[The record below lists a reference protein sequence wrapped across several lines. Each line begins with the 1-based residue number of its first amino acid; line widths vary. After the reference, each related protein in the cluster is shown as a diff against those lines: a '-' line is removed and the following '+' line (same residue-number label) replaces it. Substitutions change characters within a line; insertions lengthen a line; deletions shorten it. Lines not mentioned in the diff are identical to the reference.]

1 MEFEFLFIPLV
12 MIEKIKL
19 LKSFC
24 IKEYYKNIKPKYEMI
39 LITISILL
47 LFFFFNSF
55 FLCFFINRLLTY
67 NETIYP
73 LNFLFEKNKGKKFL
87 ISEIINCNNQKSKRN
102 TNCLNLKE
110 MSYDIFLDISFANTL
125 NKVYTENFE
134 IKISITDLSNLIIN
148 KSKIV
153 YFEENEY
160 FVDLFLNLIKLPLRI
175 FGFLNYRKM
184 NFEIANNYINLFNE
198 QIKKIQITIKNNLL
212 NIANARIIFFPSDSN
227 IIVKTYYRFKF
238 IFLLIL
244 FFILFLIQI
253 LFFSILYF
261 SKGKI
266 YLIIENKY
274 LKKKL

>member
-1 MEFEFLFIPLV
+1 
-12 MIEKIKL
+12 
-19 LKSFC
+19 
-24 IKEYYKNIKPKYEMI
+24 
-39 LITISILL
+39 
-47 LFFFFNSF
+47 
-55 FLCFFINRLLTY
+55 
-67 NETIYP
+67 
-73 LNFLFEKNKGKKFL
+73 
-87 ISEIINCNNQKSKRN
+87 
-102 TNCLNLKE
+102 
-110 MSYDIFLDISFANTL
+110 
-125 NKVYTENFE
+125 
-134 IKISITDLSNLIIN
+134 
-148 KSKIV
+148 
-153 YFEENEY
+153 
-160 FVDLFLNLIKLPLRI
+160 
-175 FGFLNYRKM
+175 M

-244 FFILFLIQI
+244 FFILFFIQI